1 MRHRSSTLWFTAVPV
16 GALVL
21 VGCGAAMISSAAAP
35 VAVTLIEPEAP
46 AQVVVVEV
54 PEVTVTTTSVAPAPT
69 TTTTTVAPTT
79 TLVERE
85 TQMASPLEQPL
96 VAIGTDSGPEAAR
109 VQQRLVDLGF
119 WLQSTDGE
127 FGVTSRQATMAF
139 QKYHGLTTSG
149 EVDQATADLL
159 SGLVERP
166 MGRAEAGTMFE
177 VDKSLQLGFVIVDGL
192 TQWVLNVSTG
202 SEIPY
207 EEPNQNDPL
216 VIEQGDSITDP
227 GLFAVDRERAEG
239 WWDGDLGSIYR
250 PKYFNGGIAVHG
262 SYSIPDYPASHGCVR
277 VSTAAMDW
285 IWSEDLMPRGSA
297 VWVHGEIPAE

>member
-1 MRHRSSTLWFTAVPV
+1 MRHRPSTLWFTAIPV

-35 VAVTLIEPEAP
+35 VAVTLIEPEAQ
-46 AQVVVVEV
+46 AEVVVVQV
-54 PEVTVTTTSVAPAPT
+54 PEITVTTSSVAPALT
-69 TTTTTVAPTT
+69 TTTTATPTT
-79 TLVERE
+79 TIAERE
-85 TQMASPLEQPL
+85 TQTASPLEQPL

-149 EVDQATADLL
+149 EV
-159 SGLVERP
+159 
-166 MGRAEAGTMFE
+166 
-177 VDKSLQLGFVIVDGL
+177 
-192 TQWVLNVSTG
+192 
-202 SEIPY
+202 
-207 EEPNQNDPL
+207 
-216 VIEQGDSITDP
+216 
-227 GLFAVDRERAEG
+227 AEG